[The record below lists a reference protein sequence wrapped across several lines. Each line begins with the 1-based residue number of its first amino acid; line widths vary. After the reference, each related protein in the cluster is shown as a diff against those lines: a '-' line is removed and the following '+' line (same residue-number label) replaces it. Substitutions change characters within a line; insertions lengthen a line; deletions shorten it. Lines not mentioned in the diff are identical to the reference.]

1 MSDAASTVAVV
12 GTKIPPK
19 VPADAWKWPPV
30 WPFPT
35 DALDVVDSS
44 LMPNQPE
51 VKFAESYS
59 SDQGLK
65 FKEHI
70 LANVPNKQSK
80 ILELSSKIDGIVT
93 SDSSLGFTDIQHI
106 TLKSI
111 DKTAGPESLL
121 QVHTPHLSVPSNS
134 LDVVLVSS
142 GIDLLT
148 NPRDVFR
155 EIWRVLKPG
164 GKCQVCFSDKSIA
177 DESFKPVKMWTT
189 MTDEQKIWIV
199 GSYFQ
204 YSAGVGWNK
213 IEGYDLFSINSELL
227 VFDEKIDETK
237 DSAYVVQAN
246 KLTRDFDSPSF
257 TIYDKISYSLL
268 PSKNL
273 EPDDKEYISLRLAAD
288 YEKCESNEQKKEILE
303 NVSKLS
309 EIYDTLK
316 DVKDTVIPKPIKSIL
331 ANYLFSSWT
340 NSRQQIDALRMGLG
354 VQPPDDY
361 WRSIGE
367 LTKNMLPRNKI
378 IFLAEIIPLFG
389 TNDKLLELP
398 NAISSIV
405 SRLEEKLSDE
415 TERKY
420 LETFAAKIVVTDF
433 LNETTDDPLERILR
447 YIDTMT
453 KANLSSIITVEED
466 SDKKEKK

>member
-1 MSDAASTVAVV
+1 M
-12 GTKIPPK
+12 
-19 VPADAWKWPPV
+19 
-30 WPFPT
+30 
-35 DALDVVDSS
+35 
-44 LMPNQPE
+44 
-51 VKFAESYS
+51 YS
-59 SDQGLK
+59 
-65 FKEHI
+65 
-70 LANVPNKQSK
+70 
-80 ILELSSKIDGIVT
+80 LSSGSKFFDG
-93 SDSSLGFTDIQHI
+93 S
-106 TLKSI
+106 
-111 DKTAGPESLL
+111 
-121 QVHTPHLSVPSNS
+121 
-134 LDVVLVSS
+134 
-142 GIDLLT
+142 
-148 NPRDVFR
+148 
-155 EIWRVLKPG
+155 
-164 GKCQVCFSDKSIA
+164 
-177 DESFKPVKMWTT
+177 
-189 MTDEQKIWIV
+189 
-199 GSYFQ
+199 
-204 YSAGVGWNK
+204 
-213 IEGYDLFSINSELL
+213 
-227 VFDEKIDETK
+227 
-237 DSAYVVQAN
+237 
-246 KLTRDFDSPSF
+246 
-257 TIYDKISYSLL
+257 
-268 PSKNL
+268 
-273 EPDDKEYISLRLAAD
+273 KEYEILSYIVKLG
-288 YEKCESNEQKKEILE
+288 ESNEQKKEILE